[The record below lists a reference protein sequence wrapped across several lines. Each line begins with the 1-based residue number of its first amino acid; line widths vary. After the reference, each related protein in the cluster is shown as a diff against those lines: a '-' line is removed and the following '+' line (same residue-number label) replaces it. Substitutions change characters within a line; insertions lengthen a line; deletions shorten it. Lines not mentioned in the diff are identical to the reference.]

1 MCATILHVD
10 INNFYAGV
18 EIRDCPSLAG
28 LPLVVGGDIEA
39 RHGIVLA
46 KIILQRVSGFK
57 PQKPSCLRLENAPIF
72 RLSPRISKNTS
83 KPCVKAVK
91 FSCASATKSSL
102 SEWMKRGLT
111 SRLMPR
117 PSKTA
122 AKLRTGFANAI
133 AANSVLRLQSGSVS
147 AKFCQIRFRYEKPD
161 ATTVI
166 PKNGFKEKIFAL
178 PVESLL
184 LSVRR
189 QCTGLICAACLR

>member
-46 KIILQRVSGFK
+46 KIILQRVSGFR

-91 FSCASATKSSL
+91 FSCVSATKSSL

-147 AKFCQIRFRYEKPD
+147 VKF
-161 ATTVI
+161 
-166 PKNGFKEKIFAL
+166 L
-178 PVESLL
+178 PN
-184 LSVRR
+184 
-189 QCTGLICAACLR
+189 

>member
-1 MCATILHVD
+1 MHVPRYSMLISIIFMPELKSEIAHRLQGFLLLSAGILRR
-10 INNFYAGV
+10 GT
-18 EIRDCPSLAG
+18 G
-28 LPLVVGGDIEA
+28 LFLQ
-39 RHGIVLA
+39 
-46 KIILQRVSGFK
+46 KIILQRVSGFR

-91 FSCASATKSSL
+91 FSCVSATKSSL

-147 AKFCQIRFRYEKPD
+147 AKF
-161 ATTVI
+161 
-166 PKNGFKEKIFAL
+166 L
-178 PVESLL
+178 PN
-184 LSVRR
+184 
-189 QCTGLICAACLR
+189 